1 MQQAV
6 KTVSRLQVDFSQPE
20 SKVAFNVAILYEEIE
35 LGKLAKRTCDFLVD
49 NMGLDCGF
57 THQIWKFDA
66 LSIPVFR
73 EAATRDAAGT
83 DIVVLAC
90 QTGDLPGPV
99 FSWLQTWLEQAAS
112 PLALVALF
120 DPGAKSPRI
129 LAARASLS
137 SLAERS
143 GVEFFARGSEELDKN
158 LPKRDYPYPSRSDRP
173 ERAWTPYIVNDND
186 YRGVTH
192 WGINE

>member
-1 MQQAV
+1 MQHAV
-6 KTVSRLQVDFSQPE
+6 NPVSLLPVDFSQPE
-20 SKVAFNVAILYEEIE
+20 SKVAFNVAIIYEEIE

-49 NMGLDCGF
+49 SIGLGCGF

-73 EAATRDAAGT
+73 EVATQDAAGT

-90 QTGDLPGPV
+90 QTGNLPSPV
-99 FSWLQTWLEQAAS
+99 LSWLQTWLERAAS

-120 DPGAKSPRI
+120 DPGANNPQT

-143 GVEFFARGSEELDKN
+143 GVEFFTPGSEELDDH
-158 LPKRDYPYPSRSDRP
+158 LPARDYPSPSRSERPDRD
-173 ERAWTPYIVNDND
+173 RAPYIVHDD